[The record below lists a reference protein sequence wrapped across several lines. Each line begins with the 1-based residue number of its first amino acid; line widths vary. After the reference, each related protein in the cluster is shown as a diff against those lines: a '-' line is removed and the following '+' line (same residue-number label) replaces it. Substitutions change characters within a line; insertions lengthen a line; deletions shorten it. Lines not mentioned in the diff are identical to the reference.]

1 MCVLRE
7 KTCDFAIFGLDLF
20 LFFWK
25 KIIRAACFSVS
36 RVAGPS
42 RP

>member
-1 MCVLRE
+1 VCVLRE
-7 KTCDFAIFGLDLF
+7 KTCDFAIFGLN
-20 LFFWK
+20 LFFFLE

>member
-1 MCVLRE
+1 VCVLRE
-7 KTCDFAIFGLDLF
+7 KTCDFAIFCLDLY
-20 LFFWK
+20 FFEK
-25 KIIRAACFSVS
+25 KIVRAVCFSVS